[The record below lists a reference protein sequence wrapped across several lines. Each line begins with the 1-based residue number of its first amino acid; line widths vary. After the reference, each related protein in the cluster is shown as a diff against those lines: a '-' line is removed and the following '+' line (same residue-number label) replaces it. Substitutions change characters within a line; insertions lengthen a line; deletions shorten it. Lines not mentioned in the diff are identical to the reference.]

1 MMPQII
7 PVTDLEDT
15 EGITE
20 LCRRS
25 REPVFLTRD
34 GYGALVLMEI
44 GHYEK
49 LAAASSLAGDILDAE
64 KEAEGKETLADAGE
78 TLMGLRRK
86 YEDGLFG

>member
-1 MMPQII
+1 MPQII

-34 GYGALVLMEI
+34 GYGVLVLMEI
-44 GHYEK
+44 GHYMK
-49 LAAASSLAGDILDAE
+49 SWLPRPAWQGTSW
-64 KEAEGKETLADAGE
+64 
-78 TLMGLRRK
+78 MRRK
-86 YEDGLFG
+86 KRKERKRWRTPGRR